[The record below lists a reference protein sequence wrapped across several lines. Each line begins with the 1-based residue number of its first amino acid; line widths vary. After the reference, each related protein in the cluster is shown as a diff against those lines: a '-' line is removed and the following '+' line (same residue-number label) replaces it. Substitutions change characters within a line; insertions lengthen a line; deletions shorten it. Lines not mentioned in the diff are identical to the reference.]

1 MATSTSSHLVP
12 LSDEWSVWSTAVLR
26 GTGFPIAWLA
36 RLAGQAAPAAAERL
50 LAGEE
55 LRDQARAAT
64 DALLAHKLAQ
74 GGDGRGVLN
83 KLRDQVARGAL
94 RTAEH
99 PDPEVAAALARVQTA
114 EAEVARLREEA
125 RAAWREDSLR
135 CQGVLREIASD
146 ARFREAMLWQS
157 RSALRGSV
165 DAFLRRQPG
174 GMDSKTR
181 EYERLITRYVQRY
194 CAKNDTI
201 GFFGPIGWATVSAS
215 AEALSVQPGEPL
227 LRERNVYLE
236 HWCVDA
242 VAEALGRDPELR
254 PLLSPRRM
262 PSIRLE
268 GASLHY
274 GIGGVT
280 SVPAAVRRTLELCD
294 GSIPAREIARRVAQ
308 EPRFEVDEADVLELL
323 GDLAQRS
330 VIAWTVEVA
339 PGAARPEALLE
350 QTLAQLPEGE
360 ARRRALEA
368 VRLLNATREQVA
380 AAAGDAEKLD
390 AALAAM
396 DSVFVQLTGQQAQRA
411 AGKAYAGRTLLYEDC
426 IRNVDAEIGAAVL
439 ARLGPPLALLLR
451 SARWFTWELSS
462 RYVRALEGIH
472 SRLAAELGSNAVPF
486 LTFYEKVLELFPT
499 DPRRSSVITAE
510 VCAELQA
517 RWQSVLALPEGATRV
532 ERSVRELEARVE
544 EVFSAPGPGWP
555 EARYHSPDIM
565 LAAKDVDSIFRG
577 DYLAVLG
584 ELHAGTNTLFSFCM
598 FKEHPRPEELIRARC
613 LDVPERCVETVAPKE
628 QWGRADNF
636 SHAPHDVEVELG
648 ATLAWRPREQ
658 VEAGAELIV
667 VQEDGRLR
675 VESLKTGRRFEAAE
689 FFGNP
694 MRYESTYFFHPFPKM
709 KHGPRIT
716 VEGTVIAREH
726 WRFEAAEL
734 TFPET
739 PDARYLT
746 ARQWARAHRIP
757 RFVFFSIPEERKP
770 FFVDFDSPALVEM
783 AWHMLRRASSVTV
796 SEMLPSPEEAWLLD
810 ARGERY
816 CCELRLAAVDGRR
829 WVP

>member
-1 MATSTSSHLVP
+1 
-12 LSDEWSVWSTAVLR
+12 
-26 GTGFPIAWLA
+26 
-36 RLAGQAAPAAAERL
+36 
-50 LAGEE
+50 
-55 LRDQARAAT
+55 
-64 DALLAHKLAQ
+64 
-74 GGDGRGVLN
+74 

-94 RTAEH
+94 RTPEH
-99 PDPEVAAALARVQTA
+99 PDPEVAAALAHVQAA

-125 RAAWREDSLR
+125 RAAWREDTLR

-165 DAFLRRQPG
+165 DAFLRRPPG

-201 GFFGPIGWATVSAS
+201 GFFGPMGWATVTAS
-215 AEALSVQPGEPL
+215 VEALSVRPGHSL

-242 VAEALGRDPELR
+242 VAEALGHDPELR
-254 PLLSPRRM
+254 PLLAPRRM

-268 GASLHY
+268 GATLHY
-274 GIGGVT
+274 GIGKT
-280 SVPAAVRRTLELCD
+280 VPVSPAVRRTLELCD
-294 GSIPAREIARRVAQ
+294 GSVPARELARRVAQ
-308 EPRFEVDEADVLELL
+308 EPQLEVGEADVLELL
-323 GDLAQRS
+323 GELAQRN

-339 PGAARPEALLE
+339 PGDPWPEALLE
-350 QTLAQLPEGE
+350 EALARLPEGA
-360 ARRRALEA
+360 ARQRALEA
-368 VRLLNATREQVA
+368 VRLLSATREQVA
-380 AAAGDAEKLD
+380 KAAGDATKLD
-390 AALAAM
+390 AALDAM
-396 DSVFVQLTGQQAQRA
+396 DGVFVQLTGQQAQRS

-426 IRNVDAEIGAAVL
+426 IRDVDAEIGASVL

-462 RYVRALEGIH
+462 RYVRALEGLH
-472 SRLAAELGSNAVPF
+472 ARLAAETGSREVPF
-486 LTFYEKVLELFPT
+486 LIFYEKALELFPT

-517 RWQSVLALPEGATRV
+517 RWLSVLALPTGASRV
-532 ERSVRELEARVE
+532 ERSVRELEKRVE

-565 LAAKDVDSIFRG
+565 LAAKDLDAVARG

-613 LDVPERCVETVAPKE
+613 WDVPEHCAETVAPKE
-628 QWGRADNF
+628 AWGRADNY

-658 VEAGAELIV
+658 VEAGADLIV
-667 VQEDGRLR
+667 VEEGGKLR
-675 VESLKTGRRFEAAE
+675 VESRKTGRRFEAAE

-716 VEGTVIAREH
+716 VDGTVLAREH
-726 WRFEAAEL
+726 WRFEPSEL
-734 TFPET
+734 SFPET
-739 PDARYLT
+739 PDARYLA

-757 RFVFFSIPEERKP
+757 RFAFFSIPEERKP

-783 AWHMLRRASSVTV
+783 AWHMLKRASGVTV
-796 SEMLPSPEEAWLLD
+796 SEMLPSPDESWLLD
-810 ARGERY
+810 AQGERY

-829 WVP
+829 WEP